1 MNIIKNGLGDA
12 AVMTGRCM
20 RHSLRSVDTIITV
33 VIMPVMMMLMTVY
46 VFGGAMNTG
55 SESYI
60 NFVAPGIVLMG
71 IVSGAAYTAF
81 RLNTDITRG
90 VIDRFRS
97 MPITKSSILG
107 GHVITSVIFN
117 VISTV
122 IIMLIAFALG
132 FSSGAGFLDWLVAA
146 GILVLFMLAMTWT
159 SVFFGVLAK
168 SPEGAGVFSYILMFM
183 LFISSGFAPPSTM
196 PGAVRAFAENQLI
209 TPVINTIRAL
219 LSNQPVSS
227 DIWVALAWCLGITV
241 VAYIF
246 AMRAYKRK
254 TA

>member
-1 MNIIKNGLGDA
+1 MNTLRNGINDA

-71 IVSGAAYTAF
+71 IVSGAAYAAF

-97 MPITKSSILG
+97 MPIAKSSILG

-132 FSSGAGFLDWLVAA
+132 FSSGAGFLNWLAAA

-168 SPEGAGVFSYILMFM
+168 SPEGAGVFSYILLFM

-196 PGAVRAFAENQLI
+196 PGAVRAFAENQPM
-209 TPVINTIRAL
+209 TPVIDAVRSLLAGGVATGVLPAL
-219 LSNQPVSS
+219 L
-227 DIWVALAWCLGITV
+227 WCVGITV
-241 VAYIF
+241 VFYIGS
-246 AMRAYKRK
+246 MRIYRRR